1 MGSVLVFTSTNT
13 NLASSCLD
21 VVKEEKSRERPSRG
35 QAVLVYNSLWDVFIV
50 CFAKVTTLSVLVLA
64 PLCTWLLSWSILQ
77 LRFLSWLVMLPGT
90 TRRPGPSLDI
100 FSWPS
105 GMLRS

>member
-1 MGSVLVFTSTNT
+1 MGSSCYHINYYSS
-13 NLASSCLD
+13 ASSCLD
-21 VVKEEKSRERPSRG
+21 VAKQERSRERLSLG
-35 QAVLVYNSLWDVFIV
+35 QAVLVFNSLWDVFIV
-50 CFAKVTTLSVLVLA
+50 CFVKETTPSVWVLA

-90 TRRPGPSLDI
+90 TRKPGSSLVI

-105 GMLRS
+105 GMMRS